1 MRSISVIVPGRRAWI
16 PPIVIIAALLALAML
31 LALPPAMAQTAVD
44 YDTDD
49 DGLIEIDF
57 PDKLNAIRYD
67 LDGDGAVDSP
77 GDQTSYDGS
86 FANAAASQCPSP
98 GCRGYELTAD
108 LDLSA
113 DYPSWTPIGTYR
125 ATFDGNGHR
134 ISGLTVAVSS
144 GHAGLFTSLLSNLGV
159 IRNVGLVNPSVTS
172 SAASQS
178 AGTLVGS
185 IGVSARVET
194 SYASGGAVTVSG
206 MTARAGGLAGASG
219 GIIRASYAATA
230 VGHTGNPADANLGGL
245 VGRNGGQI
253 RASYAA
259 GQVTA
264 SAGANATAGGLI
276 GTSAGS
282 SAATDS
288 YCDATVNPGDCIG
301 AHVTSSNAV
310 APGYATS
317 QLKRPT
323 GYENIYAD
331 WNLDLSNPA
340 DGTPDAPWDFGTEG
354 HYPLL
359 KIDQDGDGQAT
370 CLEFSGQPCYRE
382 LGPPVPPAYHPAH
395 DHPESYYN
403 RRYFMVVSCDVGLT
417 WTDAG
422 VTTATLN
429 FHLGLYT
436 RPVTLTLS
444 LWDGEVF
451 RTLQS
456 QGLPAPQLHRQGRLA
471 TVQLTTDPSQTRFR
485 LDSEYGQNLVL
496 GYGDCYTDDPEE

>member
-1 MRSISVIVPGRRAWI
+1 M
-16 PPIVIIAALLALAML
+16 ALLLSVPPALA
-31 LALPPAMAQTAVD
+31 QTTVD
-44 YDTDD
+44 YDADD

-57 PDKLNAIRYD
+57 PDQLNAIRYD
-67 LDGDGAVDSP
+67 LDGNGAVDSP

-86 FANAAASQCPSP
+86 FANAAANQCPG
-98 GCRGYELTAD
+98 GCQGYELTAD
-108 LDLSA
+108 LNLSA
-113 DYPSWTPIGTYR
+113 DYPTWTPIGIYS

-134 ISGLTVAVSS
+134 ISGLTVSVSS
-144 GHAGLFTSLLSNLGV
+144 GHAGLFTRLLSASGV
-159 IRNVGLVNPSVTS
+159 IRNVGLINPSVTS

-185 IGVSARVET
+185 IGVGANVET

-206 MTARAGGLAGASG
+206 MSAQAGGLVGGNSG
-219 GIIRASYAATA
+219 RIRASYAAA
-230 VGHTGNPADANLGGL
+230 SVGHTGNPASANLGGL

-253 RASYAA
+253 QASYAA
-259 GQVTA
+259 GPVTA
-264 SAGANATAGGLI
+264 SAGAGATAGGLI

-282 SAATDS
+282 AAATDS
-288 YCDATVNPGDCIG
+288 YCDSTVNPGDCIG
-301 AHVTSSNAV
+301 AHITSSNAV

-317 QLKRPT
+317 QLQRPT
-323 GYENIYAD
+323 GYETIYAN
-331 WNLDLSNPA
+331 WNLDLSDPA
-340 DGTPDAPWDFGTEG
+340 DGVGDDPWDFGTES

-359 KIDQDGDGQAT
+359 KIDQDGDGTAT

-382 LGPPVPPAYHPAH
+382 SGPPGPPAYHPAH

-403 RRYFMVVSCDVGLT
+403 PRYFMVASCEVGFT

-444 LWDGEVF
+444 LWDGAHF

-456 QGLPAPQLHRQGRLA
+456 QGLPMPELRREGRIA
-471 TVQLTTDPSQTRFR
+471 TVQIATDPTQTRFR
-485 LDSEYGQNLVL
+485 LDSEYGLNLVL
-496 GYGDCYTDDPEE
+496 GYADCHTDDP